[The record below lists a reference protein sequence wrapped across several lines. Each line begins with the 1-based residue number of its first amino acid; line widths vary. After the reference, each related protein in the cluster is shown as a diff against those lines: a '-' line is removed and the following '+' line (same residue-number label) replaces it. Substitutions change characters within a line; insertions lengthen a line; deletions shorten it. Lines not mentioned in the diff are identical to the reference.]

1 MPIKESF
8 FIKKGFSM
16 PVYLWE
22 GVTRKNE
29 LKIGEIEAA
38 DELAVRTF
46 LRRQGFK
53 SLEIKKKPKDL
64 TEYLPFLAGKVK
76 EKNVVVFCRVFST
89 MISAGLPLIQC
100 LDLLAQQESNKA
112 FAKIIREI
120 KEDIEGGTSL
130 TDALKK
136 YPKVF
141 DELFTNLIAAGE
153 AGGVLDVV
161 LERLSN
167 YMEKAMKLKS
177 RVKGAMVYPASIL
190 LISLGVVALLLIK
203 VIPVFRGMFESM
215 GGELPP
221 LTAVMIAAS
230 DFAQSYWWIILGIL
244 VLIYVIYNRVYKI
257 EKGRWAIDSL
267 LLKMPL
273 FGELLKK
280 VAVAKFSRTL
290 ATMLSSGVSILEGLS
305 IVSKTSGNV
314 VVEDALLKT
323 RQSISGGESIAGPLE
338 SSGLFPPMVVQMIA
352 VGEATGA
359 LDSMLSKIA
368 DFYDDEV
375 DAAVSAM
382 MTLMEPLMIVFLG
395 GIVGTMIVAMYL
407 PIFKM
412 AALIG

>member
-1 MPIKESF
+1 
-8 FIKKGFSM
+8 M

-29 LKIGEIEAA
+29 LKKGEIEAA
-38 DELAVRTF
+38 GELAVRTF

-338 SSGLFPPMVVQMIA
+338 ASGLFPPMVVQMIA